1 MSSGRTKYL
10 VIGLIAMLFN
20 STYQYSWNAYEPL
33 IMKDLNANI
42 VQVELAFTLFVILST
57 MTQILSGYLA
67 DLYGP
72 RLVGI
77 PASLLMSCSLI
88 LSSIVSNI
96 NLFYITWS
104 LGSIGV
110 GILFG
115 LSLNLAIKWFEDKR
129 GLASGLVSMG
139 FGIGGAIANPFILHF
154 TTYREP
160 MLLIGILA
168 LVTVPILYVFAK
180 YPKNV
185 KGRDPV
191 AIIKERN
198 FWLVYLS
205 FSLIAV
211 PLLLSSSSLSVIGRF
226 MSLTKYSTLIVL
238 FPTANGI
245 GRPIIGF
252 ISDKIGRTK
261 GIILINVLMILAVIL
276 LIISIFQSLITLLFI
291 GIILIGMMGGASL
304 PIYMSF
310 IGDLYGAKFST
321 SNTAILYTGKAISGV
336 LGSTTFIILYVNYG
350 YFSLYFILLLT
361 FVSLISIMIIRI
373 SHK

>member
-1 MSSGRTKYL
+1 MSNGRTKYL
-10 VIGLIAMLFN
+10 IIGLVAMLFN

-33 IMKDLNANI
+33 IVKDLNASI

-72 RLVGI
+72 RMVGI

-160 MLLIGILA
+160 MLIIGILA

-185 KGRDPV
+185 KGRDPISMV
-191 AIIKERN
+191 KERN
-198 FWLVYLS
+198 FWLIYLS
-205 FSLIAV
+205 FSLIAT
-211 PLLLSSSSLSVIGRF
+211 PLLLSSSSLSIIGRF
-226 MSLTKYSTLIVL
+226 MSLTEYSILIVL
-238 FPTANGI
+238 FPIANGI

-252 ISDKIGRTK
+252 ISDKIGRRK
-261 GIILINVLMILAVIL
+261 GIILTNTLTILAVIL
-276 LIISIFQSLITLLFI
+276 LIISIFQSLFTLLSI
-291 GIILIGMMGGASL
+291 GIVLIGMMGGASL

-310 IGDLYGAKFST
+310 IGDLYGTKFST
-321 SNTAILYTGKAISGV
+321 SNTAILYTGKAVSGL
-336 LGSTTFIILYVNYG
+336 LGSMVFIILYGYYG
-350 YFSLYFILLLT
+350 YFSLYFILSFT
-361 FVSLISIMIIRI
+361 LISFISIISI
-373 SHK
+373 LYK